1 MKPDNHLVG
10 AILADAFLHYPLMDF
25 AFEGKT
31 AAQQQLGLLHLYTAC
46 TNACSTFGGIH
57 ISDDQQGALV
67 WLSGNNFPLGLLN
80 ELRAGMLNIPF
91 QLGVKTT
98 LRLMQHDAVAESW
111 IRQHA
116 GKRMG
121 YIWCLGVRNQARG
134 NGLSRTLMET
144 AIMKMKSKG
153 LDEFWLKTED
163 PKNVIVYQKLGFE
176 LMFETVVKSSGIKTW
191 VLARK

>member
-1 MKPDNHLVG
+1 MHG
-10 AILADAFLHYPLMDF
+10 SHQAGSILADAFLHYPLMDF

-46 TNACSTFGGIH
+46 TNACSTFGGVQ

-67 WLSGNNFPLGLLN
+67 WLSGNNFPLGLVK
-80 ELRAGMLNIPF
+80 ELRAGMLRIPF
-91 QLGVKTT
+91 ALGVKTT
-98 LRLMQHDAVAESW
+98 LRLMRHDAVAESW

-116 GKRMG
+116 GNNMG

-134 NGLSRTLMET
+134 KGISRVLIEA
-144 AIMKMKSKG
+144 AIEKMKSEG

-163 PKNVIVYQKLGFE
+163 PKNVIVYQKSGFE

-191 VLARK
+191 VMMRK